1 VIHAIPAL
9 GWHFISML
17 AILIVFY
24 SILKKFLQELVSP
37 IALFA
42 ISWFWGYAILNT
54 LVLVPGFNKI
64 FFTIPTN
71 MLRFLSIVTIVTAI
85 FRLSMS
91 RKYYLSLIFS
101 LLLLYPLSFLLTTS
115 TDDNLGLH
123 SSIGSLHTGKY
134 VYFAEYLKLCTELP
148 KVRHNL
154 AQSNFAAVI
163 SHISGSNTALSL
175 MGVLVFSK
183 VAIASFIYYLSHSIV
198 GLKRSLS
205 FIVMLVTTA
214 GSFSLSMAHLLV
226 HDSGNPLILNG
237 YSDVIFGIFVML
249 FVCMLFASEE
259 FKFLWKSLILL
270 VPLNVTLLIGSPQVF
285 LLIAGLSILF
295 ILLKQ
300 WRNIAAINMLSIVI
314 ALLIWRNSTG
324 ILATGVAN
332 VFEFLPKTTYK
343 WFSGELISPGIP
355 YMIGSPGMQ
364 SSEINPK
371 VIDVFKFLLSET
383 DVQRMVWHFEIAIW
397 LILKV
402 LFWPLLG
409 LLLGFLLNVSTKFG
423 EKVGLEDKS
432 YQVLRKN
439 GLIAVFSFVLLFPIT
454 FFLKLGEMKWETTR
468 FAFPAYVLLMFIMSA
483 TLLKINQQNRL
494 MPIAIGLLGLLPT
507 LIFVG
512 LAMKYSIQA
521 GLITSSSSDFGVF
534 SLFGKTIDNIWCQ
547 G

>member
-1 VIHAIPAL
+1 
-9 GWHFISML
+9 
-17 AILIVFY
+17 
-24 SILKKFLQELVSP
+24 
-37 IALFA
+37 
-42 ISWFWGYAILNT
+42 
-54 LVLVPGFNKI
+54 
-64 FFTIPTN
+64 
-71 MLRFLSIVTIVTAI
+71 
-85 FRLSMS
+85 
-91 RKYYLSLIFS
+91 
-101 LLLLYPLSFLLTTS
+101 
-115 TDDNLGLH
+115 
-123 SSIGSLHTGKY
+123 
-134 VYFAEYLKLCTELP
+134 
-148 KVRHNL
+148 
-154 AQSNFAAVI
+154 
-163 SHISGSNTALSL
+163 
-175 MGVLVFSK
+175 
-183 VAIASFIYYLSHSIV
+183 
-198 GLKRSLS
+198 
-205 FIVMLVTTA
+205 
-214 GSFSLSMAHLLV
+214 
-226 HDSGNPLILNG
+226 
-237 YSDVIFGIFVML
+237 ML
-249 FVCMLFASEE
+249 FVCTLFASEE

-295 ILLKQ
+295 ILVKQ
-300 WRNIAAINMLSIVI
+300 WRNIAAINMLSSVI

-324 ILATGVAN
+324 ILATGVVN
-332 VFEFLPKTTYK
+332 VFDFLPKTTYK

-383 DVQRMVWHFEIAIW
+383 DAQRMVWHFEIAIW

-409 LLLGFLLNVSTKFG
+409 LLLGFLLNVSTKFR
-423 EKVGLEDKS
+423 EKVGFEDKS

-512 LAMKYSIQA
+512 LGMKYSIQA
-521 GLITSSSSDFGVF
+521 GLITSSSSEFGVF